1 MDAASDSSISSDA
14 LAAELSQCIGQ
25 LSRQKMRELQM
36 ALAGAEAAETQA
48 DHVPVQSL
56 LDLLTVRAHGT
67 AQHSAAQH
75 RIEQNSF
82 LARSGRAYVHF
93 PRRRRT

>member
-14 LAAELSQCIGQ
+14 LAAELSQCTGQ

-56 LDLLTVRAHGT
+56 LDLLTVRAHST
-67 AQHSAAQH
+67 A
-75 RIEQNSF
+75 QNSF
-82 LARSGRAYVHF
+82 LARSGRAYVHLA
-93 PRRRRT
+93 RRRRT